1 MCWTR
6 YYFYGTLV
14 ISQSHRFFNIED
26 IYYFKGINIS
36 HYNQS
41 QKFKLLHNIFLNY
54 IKQVIYTSN
63 DVVFSLPIIKYKF
76 DDIINTINL
85 FLMMFIIYKDVLLH
99 LIILIL
105 ILKITLKKNYLLI
118 SLLNLIY
125 RMIFMNYFIMI
136 IIILH
141 FLIMLLLLP
150 LKKVFL

>member
-1 MCWTR
+1 MINISGSGQGTI
-6 YYFYGTLV
+6 FYGTLV

-76 DDIINTINL
+76 DDIINTINSL
-85 FLMMFIIYKDVLLH
+85 PYDVYYIQDALY
-99 LIILIL
+99 I
-105 ILKITLKKNYLLI
+105 
-118 SLLNLIY
+118 
-125 RMIFMNYFIMI
+125 
-136 IIILH
+136 
-141 FLIMLLLLP
+141 
-150 LKKVFL
+150 